1 MKTKFFILI
10 LLLSNICTFAQN
22 ADKRVEDD
30 VSRIIRTLSSDSM
43 RGRSALMVESIEP
56 ATVFIESEF
65 REIGLDPMKGLKT
78 FRQEFTKER
87 ISPEYVQV
95 VVDGKSIRRED
106 VIFISDHENIEMSS
120 GLSVVPL
127 TYNLTVFNTRQYFFQ
142 KAYAFMNDTSS
153 AIMVVAP
160 EFREAF
166 VEFKG
171 YFENHFV
178 SNKKFTKV
186 YILTEPSIGSYSIK
200 ANQKIEKIVMTNV
213 VGVIPGRTKP
223 DEIVLFSA
231 HYDHIGILSAIQ
243 GDSIA
248 NGADDNASGTTAV
261 IELAR
266 HFKKKQENNRTLIF
280 VAFTAEEIGGLGSKH
295 FSEQLDP
302 ENIIAMINIEMIGK
316 QSKWGKN
323 VAFMT
328 GYERSDLG
336 SILEKN
342 VQGTEFSFKPDP
354 YPELGLFYRSDNA
367 TLARLGVPAHTISTD
382 QIDVD
387 KFYHTVDDEFETL
400 DIKNIISTIRAIAA
414 GSRSLVDG
422 TDTPTRIDKTLVE

>member
-10 LLLSNICTFAQN
+10 LLLSNNFAFAQN
-22 ADKRVEDD
+22 TGRRVEDD

-43 RGRSALMVESIEP
+43 RGRSALVVSSIEP
-56 ATVFIESEF
+56 ATAFIENEF
-65 REIGLDPMKGLKT
+65 RKIGLEPMNGLKT
-78 FRQEFTKER
+78 FRQEFSMER
-87 ISPEYVQV
+87 ISPKHVQV
-95 VVDGKSIRRED
+95 VVDGNPIRRED
-106 VIFISDHENIEMSS
+106 VIFISDYENIEMSS
-120 GLSVVPL
+120 GLSVMSIN
-127 TYNLTVFNTRQYFFQ
+127 YNPTIFNTRQHFFQ

-178 SNKKFTKV
+178 SNKNSTKV
-186 YILTEPSIGSYSIK
+186 YVLAEPSIGSYSLK
-200 ANQKIEKIVMTNV
+200 VNQKIEKIAMTNV

-231 HYDHIGILSAIQ
+231 HYDHIGILPPIQ

-266 HFKKKQENNRTLIF
+266 YFKKRQENNRTLIF

-302 ENIIAMINIEMIGK
+302 EDIVAMINIEMIGK
-316 QSKWGKN
+316 QSKWGKH
-323 VAFMT
+323 VVFMT
-328 GYERSDLG
+328 GHERSDLG
-336 SILEKN
+336 RILERN

-387 KFYHTVDDEFETL
+387 EFYHSVDDEFETL
-400 DIKNIISTIRAIAA
+400 DIENIISTIRAIAA

-422 TDTPTRIDKTLVE
+422 TDTPTRIDNTVVE

>member
-1 MKTKFFILI
+1 MKTKFFIT
-10 LLLSNICTFAQN
+10 LLLFGNICAFAQN
-22 ADKRVEDD
+22 TGRRVEDD

-56 ATVFIESEF
+56 ATAFIENEF
-65 REIGLDPMKGLKT
+65 RKIGLEPLKGLKT
-78 FRQEFTKER
+78 FRQEFTRER
-87 ISPEYVQV
+87 ISPERVQV
-95 VVDGKSIRRED
+95 VVDGKSIPREN
-106 VIFISDHENIEMSS
+106 VILISDHENIEISN
-120 GLSVVPL
+120 GLSVVSL
-127 TYNLTVFNTRQYFFQ
+127 DYNAVVFNKTQYFFQ
-142 KAYAFMNDTSS
+142 KAYAFMNETSS

-178 SNKKFTKV
+178 SNKKSTKI
-186 YILTEPSIGSYSIK
+186 YILAEPSIGSYSIK
-200 ANQKIEKIVMTNV
+200 VNQKIEKIVMTNV

-231 HYDHIGILSAIQ
+231 HYDHIGILPAIQ

-266 HFKKKQENNRTLIF
+266 YFKKKHENNRTLIF

-302 ENIIAMINIEMIGK
+302 EDIVAMINIEMIGK

-400 DIKNIISTIRAIAA
+400 DIENIISTIRAIAA